1 MKIEKLIHSVG
12 DAIQESHKA
21 IELKSVS
28 NFFDHFFDEVD
39 NKDSK
44 RVTYKPKTVEI
55 MLTDQD
61 EKDKSKMILAP
72 VAALVNHNHMNL
84 DYVKVNLNIN
94 VTDEK
99 ENKIEVTSLHK
110 NDKDTDS
117 ENNNTGSIE
126 ILFKRHDSPEG
137 ISRIETHLNSIL

>member
-12 DAIQESHKA
+12 SAIQESYKA

-28 NFFDHFFDEVD
+28 NFFDYFFDEVD

-44 RVTYKPKTVEI
+44 TVTYKPKTVEI
-55 MLTDQD
+55 LLTEQD
-61 EKDKSKMILAP
+61 EKGKSKVILAP

-94 VTDEK
+94 VTNEK
-99 ENKIEVTSLHK
+99 ENEIEVTSQNK
-110 NDKDTDS
+110 NTDNES

-137 ISRIETHLNSIL
+137 ISRIETHLNSVM